1 MTKRH
6 DKGTS
11 SRRGHRVAE
20 PVQVYLEAPDRERL
34 NRLTSELDATK
45 SDVLRRGLAALESLT
60 RRDSGSRVPGD
71 SPSLPLPTFR
81 GEGLQPGVDL
91 DDTASLIDLMNAGD
105 APG

>member
-1 MTKRH
+1 MNKRH
-6 DKGTS
+6 DSNASG
-11 SRRGHRVAE
+11 RRTNRGAE

-34 NRLTSELDATK
+34 NRLTAELDATK

-60 RRDSGSRVPGD
+60 QRHSASRAAGA
-71 SPSLPLPTFR
+71 SPLPLPTFR

-91 DDTASLIDLMNAGD
+91 DDTASLLDLMTEGD